1 MIRSIYT
8 AVSGM
13 ITEEA
18 KQNVITNNLSNA
30 NTNGFKSDN
39 LAVKDFK
46 EVMLENHA
54 SKDGNNYTANKLGS
68 ISLGSRIDETAT
80 DFTQGTISSTD
91 SNTDFALEGA
101 GFFTVSRNNG
111 TTSKNYYTRDGHF
124 HVNMQ
129 GYLVTDN
136 GDNVLGKNVN
146 TGNEENIYVG
156 AGNLTLNATGTLS
169 IDGKP
174 SYTFATANFNNYK
187 ALTKVGDNLYEGS
200 DPIAAANLGIS
211 QKALEKSNVNVTNQV
226 VDMLTTM
233 RNFETNQKVI
243 QALDETLG
251 QAVNDVG
258 AVK

>member
-30 NTNGFKSDN
+30 NTNGYKGDN

-46 EVMLENHA
+46 EVMIANHD
-54 SKDGNNYTANKLGS
+54 KKYGDKYELNKLGS
-68 ISLGSRIDETAT
+68 ISLGSQIDETAT
-80 DFTQGTISSTD
+80 DFTQGTISATD
-91 SNTDFALEGA
+91 SATDFALEGK

-111 TTSKNYYTRDGHF
+111 TASNNYYTRDGHF
-124 HVNMQ
+124 HVNVQ

-136 GDNVLGKNVN
+136 GDNVVGRNIN

-156 AGNLTLNATGTLS
+156 AGNLTLNAAGTMS

-174 SYTFATANFNNYK
+174 SYTFATADFNNYK
-187 ALTKVGDNLYEGS
+187 ALTKVGDNLYEGVN
-200 DPIAAANLGIS
+200 PIAATNLGVA

-243 QALDETLG
+243 QSLDETLG

-258 AVK
+258 TVK